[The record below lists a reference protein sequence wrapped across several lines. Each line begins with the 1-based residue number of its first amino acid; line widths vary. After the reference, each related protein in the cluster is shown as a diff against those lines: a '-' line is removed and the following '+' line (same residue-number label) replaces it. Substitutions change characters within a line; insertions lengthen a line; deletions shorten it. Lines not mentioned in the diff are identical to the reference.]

1 MTSRLT
7 PKDIIIAAF
16 ISIGLCLQLTVVL
29 IRGFLTEETTDE
41 ERGGVS

>member
-1 MTSRLT
+1 MTTRLT

-16 ISIGLCLQLTVVL
+16 ISIGLCLQFIMAL

-41 ERGGVS
+41 E